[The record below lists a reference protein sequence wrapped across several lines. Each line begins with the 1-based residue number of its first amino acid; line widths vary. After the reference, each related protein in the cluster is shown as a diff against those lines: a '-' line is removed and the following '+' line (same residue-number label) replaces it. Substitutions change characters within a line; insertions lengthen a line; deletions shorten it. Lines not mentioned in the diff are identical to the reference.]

1 MRRTLIP
8 IGIFL
13 ALGLLL
19 ILAGDALM
27 LGRRLIAW
35 QWGADGTRNRSVGLG
50 RASACLR
57 PAARR

>member
-1 MRRTLIP
+1 MRRALIP

-19 ILAGDALM
+19 ILVGDALM

-35 QWGADGTRNRSVGLG
+35 QWG
-50 RASACLR
+50 C
-57 PAARR
+57 

>member
-27 LGRRLIAW
+27 LSRRLIAW
-35 QWGADGTRNRSVGLG
+35 QWG
-50 RASACLR
+50 C
-57 PAARR
+57 

>member
-1 MRRTLIP
+1 MTVDRGAAMRRVLIP

-35 QWGADGTRNRSVGLG
+35 QWG
-50 RASACLR
+50 C
-57 PAARR
+57 